1 VRGPL
6 LPFSGGVDFA
16 IKSLRPT
23 SHGTRA
29 SGTQLSDSLVRDSM
43 CKQGLTVCSNASFTL
58 VSCSL
63 VSGCFPSYLYHICTL
78 LTTHAYPQV
87 EIAMQVA
94 SRVGMKGYH
103 LLSGPLLYQNLDP
116 KL

>member
-1 VRGPL
+1 
-6 LPFSGGVDFA
+6 
-16 IKSLRPT
+16 
-23 SHGTRA
+23 
-29 SGTQLSDSLVRDSM
+29 M

-78 LTTHAYPQV
+78 LTMHAYPQV
-87 EIAMQVA
+87 GI
-94 SRVGMKGYH
+94 KGYC

-116 KL
+116 KPCETCMILQGL